1 MLLTDK
7 RIFLVEDNQGNAA
20 IIQMLL
26 EQEGA
31 KVFRGRWGGEGT
43 IELLR
48 RYLPLDIILMDLMLP
63 NGITG
68 YDVFDDIRAVP
79 DAHDIPVVA
88 VSASDPSM
96 AIPKV
101 RAKGFAGFI
110 PKPVDFEGFAKQI
123 ADVLDGVAVWNIGR
137 IMEE

>member
-7 RIFLVEDNQGNAA
+7 RIFLVEDDQGNAS

-43 IELLR
+43 IALLR
-48 RYLPLDIILMDLMLP
+48 KYSPIDIILLDLMLP
-63 NGITG
+63 GGITG
-68 YDVFDDIRAVP
+68 YDVFDDIRA
-79 DAHDIPVVA
+79 IPEMRSIPIVA

-96 AIPKV
+96 AITKV

-110 PKPVDFEGFAKQI
+110 AKPVDFENFAKQV
-123 ADVLDGVAVWNIGR
+123 ADILDGVAVWNIGR